1 MSSLSQNNRLITI
14 DTSLGNDAF
23 IVQKLKGVE
32 LLSGLFDFTINMLS
46 ENLEITSEK
55 ILGQPVTLSLHNG
68 SSDTPRFFHGHIT
81 GFTAHDL
88 VDGNKRNYEARLAP
102 ALWFT
107 TLGGQN
113 RIYENMSFSDIITDV
128 LKDYS
133 SVKMK
138 NNTTGTYLKRR
149 YCVQYEESDFE
160 FVSRLLA
167 EEGVSYFFEHSDG
180 QHTFCLVDKAG
191 SYPTALAKAITYSEG
206 GSNPLEN
213 SINAWTR
220 NYGYHTTQ
228 VAFRDYLPYSA
239 AEWFKKTT
247 AEKTTNNAL
256 KGEQPIKE
264 YYGRYHYEKQEDHTD
279 KLTESNF
286 KQKVKNTLLAKESA
300 ADTATGDSGCP
311 ELFAGGTFDID
322 HRIESES
329 GQYLVTAITHTVVDG
344 NGSDSGYSNRFAC
357 VPSAIYTPPDSD
369 TFRRVVSSPDVAKV
383 LDVKAAGE
391 QGSTD
396 KYTQIKVQ
404 FPWKS
409 NENSG
414 WLRVVQPYAGNN
426 WGASFVPRVGQEVVV
441 EYLSGN
447 PDRPIVT
454 GALYNSDNIGPGYS
468 KTQSGFKSQHE
479 GSKFNELRLDDK
491 KGSEEIYFEAGK
503 DWNVV
508 VHNDNVETIER
519 HQDVT
524 VTENRSVTVQK
535 GNETKDIGGTQKT
548 TAKSDITI
556 ESKSK
561 ITLKVGASSITID
574 PNGIT
579 LKGTMINSKSSAN
592 TKVEA
597 GAMMDIKASAL
608 LNIKGSLVKIN

>member
-1 MSSLSQNNRLITI
+1 MSSLSQNNRLVTI
-14 DTSLGNDAF
+14 NTPLGNDVF
-23 IVQKLKGVE
+23 IVQRLRGSE
-32 LLSGLFDFTINMLS
+32 ILSSLYEFTITMQS
-46 ENLEITSEK
+46 DKLEITPAQ
-55 ILGQPVTLSLHNG
+55 IMGQPVTLTLNG
-68 SSDTPRFFHGHIT
+68 GSTETPRFFHGHISL
-81 GFTAHDL
+81 FTAHDI
-88 VDGNKRNYEARLAP
+88 VDGNKRTYKATIVP

-107 TLGGQN
+107 KLGGQN
-113 RIYENMSFSDIITDV
+113 RIFENMSFSDIITDV

-133 SVKMK
+133 AVRMK

-160 FVSRLLA
+160 FISRVLA
-167 EEGVSYFFEHSDG
+167 EEGVSYYFEHSDG

-191 SYPTALAKAITYSEG
+191 SYPTALAQAITYSEG

-213 SINAWTR
+213 SIYSWVR
-220 NYGYHTTQ
+220 NYGYHTSE
-228 VAFRDYLPYSA
+228 VAFRDYLPFSA
-239 AEWFKKTT
+239 SEWFKKTT
-247 AEKTTNNAL
+247 TEKTTNNAL
-256 KGEQPIKE
+256 KGERPLKE
-264 YYGRYHYEKQEDHTD
+264 YYGRFHYEKQEDHTD

-286 KQKVKNTLLAKESA
+286 KQKVKNTLLAHEGSSDVASGSSA
-300 ADTATGDSGCP
+300 CP
-311 ELFAGGTFDID
+311 ELFAGGVFEID
-322 HRIESES
+322 HTIESES
-329 GQYLVTAITHTVVDG
+329 GKYLVRTISHTVVDG
-344 NGSDSGYSNRFAC
+344 NDQKSGYSNSFTC
-357 VPSAIYTPPDSD
+357 VPDSVYTPPDSD
-369 TFRRVVSSPDVAKV
+369 AFRRVVSSPDVAKV
-383 LDVKAAGE
+383 LDVKASAE

-409 NENSG
+409 DQNSG

-441 EYLSGN
+441 EYLSGD

-468 KTQSGFKSQHE
+468 KTQSGFKSQFE

-508 VHNDNVETIER
+508 VHNDNVETVER
-519 HQDVT
+519 HQNVT
-524 VTENRSVTVQK
+524 VTENRSVTVK
-535 GNETKDIGGTQKT
+535 NGNETKDVGGTQT
-548 TAKSDITI
+548 TTVKSDITI

-561 ITLKVGASSITID
+561 ITLKVGSSSITLD

-579 LKGTMINSKSSAN
+579 LKGTNINSKSSAN
-592 TKVEA
+592 TKTEA
-597 GAMMDIKASAL
+597 GAMMDIKAGAMM
-608 LNIKGSLVKIN
+608 NVKGALVKIN

>member
-1 MSSLSQNNRLITI
+1 MSSLSQKNRLVTI
-14 DTSLGNDAF
+14 NTPLGKDVF
-23 IVQKLKGVE
+23 IVQAFDGKE
-32 LLSGLFDFTINMLS
+32 SLSRLYDFTLTLIS
-46 ENLEITSEK
+46 EDLNITADN
-55 ILGQPVTLSLHNG
+55 ILGKPVTLALRCG
-68 SSDTPRFFHGHIT
+68 ASDADRFFHGHISHFSALDT
-81 GFTAHDL
+81 Y
-88 VDGNKRNYEARLAP
+88 DGNKRHYEAHLVP
-102 ALWFT
+102 GLWFT

-113 RIYENMSFSDIITDV
+113 RIYENMSFSDIIADV
-128 LKDYS
+128 LKGYS
-133 SVKMK
+133 AVQMK
-138 NNTTGTYLKRR
+138 NSTTGTYLKRR

-167 EEGVSYFFEHSDG
+167 EEGVSYFFEQADG

-213 SINAWTR
+213 SISSWTR
-220 NYGYHTTQ
+220 NYGYHTAQ
-228 VAFRDYLPYSA
+228 VEFRDYLPFSA
-239 AEWFKKTT
+239 SEWLKKTT
-247 AEKTTNNAL
+247 TEKTTNKAL
-256 KGEQPIKE
+256 KGVQPLKE
-264 YYGRYHYEKQEDHTD
+264 YYGRFHYEKQEDHTD
-279 KLTESNF
+279 KLTESNG
-286 KQKVKNTLLAKESA
+286 KQKVRNTMLAQEGLSDWAKGSSA
-300 ADTATGDSGCP
+300 CP
-311 ELFAGGTFDID
+311 ELFAGGIFEID
-322 HRIESES
+322 HTIDSES
-329 GQYLVTAITHTVVDG
+329 GKYLVTSVTHTAADG
-344 NGSDSGYSNRFAC
+344 NGQSASYSNAFTC
-357 VPSAIYTPPDSD
+357 VPDSVYTPPDSD
-369 TFRRVVSSPDVAKV
+369 AFRRVVSSPDVAKV

-409 NENSG
+409 NENSC
-414 WLRVVQPYAGNN
+414 WLRVVQSYAGNN

-468 KTQSGFKSQHE
+468 KTQSGFKSQFE

-524 VTENRSVTVQK
+524 VTENRSVTVK
-535 GNETKDIGGTQKT
+535 NGNETKDIGGTQTT

-556 ESKSK
+556 ESKTK
-561 ITLKVGASSITID
+561 ITLKVGSSSITID